1 MFMENNQSIMIVKSE
16 GKEAP
21 YAQMLFQ
28 LISKLSN
35 FESSQPITESEY
47 KSSFATID
55 NTPNEKIIFFGNGKE
70 TKIYSKSVNW
80 QYDCFGMKYGWLG
93 KRCVIIAD
101 PDEVSLKKQS
111 AFADYYNSRIEQ
123 FKSIMDLSRIF
134 YSETETLMSIPEA
147 DEIRWCTDELA
158 DKVAKKIMWPAIKL
172 MKGVKGLVDTCENA
186 RAIYERTELWKR
198 QYELLVC
205 EFIINGLVRFVN
217 NMNDKLIKDK
227 TIIVYDVKD
236 AEYAHLLHNLIQ
248 QYSAYDVAEYT
259 EKMFIDNA
267 KSLSSRNKI
276 IFLGKTKSAKER
288 FLDVKYIFDE
298 YGMRFGW
305 RGNHA
310 FINVEKLKS
319 DLREGFITMYSQKSK
334 EFEDKAKDYEK
345 REDGR
350 MGRNGAIIAN
360 VAGVLSTPGLLVPG
374 LILFGLPGLVL
385 GAGIA
390 YGVGAGIDQKINS
403 ANTVADLYGYQYQ
416 LLLREFVF
424 HGLSNF
430 MEA

>member
-1 MFMENNQSIMIVKSE
+1 MFEENNQLMLVKSK
-16 GKEAP
+16 GKEAQ
-21 YAQMLFQ
+21 YAQILFQ
-28 LISKLSN
+28 LISKLSK

-47 KSSFATID
+47 KSSFSTID
-55 NTPNEKIIFFGNGKE
+55 NTPNGKVIFFGNGKE
-70 TKIYSKSVNW
+70 TQKYSKSVNW

-101 PDEVSLKKQS
+101 PDAVSLKEQS

-123 FKSIMDLSRIF
+123 FKSIMDLPRIF
-134 YSETETLMSIPEA
+134 YSETETLMSIPGA
-147 DEIRWCTDELA
+147 NEIRWCTNEVA
-158 DKVAKKIMWPAIKL
+158 DKAAKKIMRTPILL
-172 MKGVKGLVDTCENA
+172 MKGVKGVVDTYENA
-186 RAIYERTELWKR
+186 RAIYERNELWRR
-198 QYELLVC
+198 QYEILVC
-205 EFIINGLVRFVN
+205 EFIINGLVRFMN
-217 NMNDKLIKDK
+217 NMNDKITKDK

-248 QYSAYDVAEYT
+248 QYSTYDVAEYT

-267 KSLSSRNKI
+267 KSLSSQNKI

-288 FLDVKYIFDE
+288 SHDIKYIFDE
-298 YGMRFGW
+298 YGMHFGW

-310 FINVEKLKS
+310 FVNVEKLES
-319 DLREGFITMYSQKSK
+319 NLREGFISMYSQKAK
-334 EFEDKAKDYEK
+334 TFEDKAKDYAK
-345 REDGR
+345 RDDTR

-360 VAGVLSTPGLLVPG
+360 VLAVPGLPG

-385 GAGIA
+385 GAGIR
-390 YGVGAGIDQKINS
+390 YGVGVGIDQIINS